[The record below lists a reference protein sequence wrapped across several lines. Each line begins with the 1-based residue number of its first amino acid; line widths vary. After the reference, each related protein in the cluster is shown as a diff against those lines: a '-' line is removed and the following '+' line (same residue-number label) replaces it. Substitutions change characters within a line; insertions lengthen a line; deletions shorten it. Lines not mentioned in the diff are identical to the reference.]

1 MDPKRTPLAPNIM
14 MFIRMVLVLVCIA
27 PLISQAEEVP
37 GFVTQDADV
46 KLRTGYGKRVH
57 VVKPLDPG
65 TPLTVIGVNTKNG
78 ISEVRLGS
86 GEEGWVA
93 SRFISTE
100 GAPVNAIP
108 PVVTESLTEDLAAK
122 STQELILE
130 VNRLRTEMIAVRQ
143 AANDSLKIQ
152 TERDQLQQ
160 TVIGLKQELESA
172 NREKNMMNDDQKQA
186 WFLIGGAVLF
196 LGIILGVLLPR
207 LSVRRKTDWGTF

>member
-1 MDPKRTPLAPNIM
+1 
-14 MFIRMVLVLVCIA
+14 
-27 PLISQAEEVP
+27 
-37 GFVTQDADV
+37 
-46 KLRTGYGKRVH
+46 
-57 VVKPLDPG
+57 
-65 TPLTVIGVNTKNG
+65 
-78 ISEVRLGS
+78 
-86 GEEGWVA
+86 
-93 SRFISTE
+93 
-100 GAPVNAIP
+100 
-108 PVVTESLTEDLAAK
+108 
-122 STQELILE
+122 
-130 VNRLRTEMIAVRQ
+130 MIAVRQ